1 MFIELLWRQPA
12 FYLSWILVV
21 VFSICI
27 HEFTH
32 AWVAHGQG
40 DDTAS
45 ANGFLSL
52 DPRRVMGYQSL
63 IALALFGIA
72 WGAVPVDPR
81 RFRTPAS
88 SALVAL
94 AGPLANAGLAV
105 LFAVILTG
113 AGLLQSHVPEDLSNA
128 LTLFCGV
135 GVQANSLLL
144 VFNLLPIP
152 MLDGWGV
159 AEAIFPPLRRL
170 TAEQRGAYSLVA
182 ILLICFSPLQ
192 NIVFQLSGMFGGV
205 IISAICAIANLLKL
219 V

>member
-1 MFIELLWRQPA
+1 MFFQKLWEEPV
-12 FYLSWILVV
+12 FYFSWILIV
-21 VFSICI
+21 VFSICVR
-27 HEFTH
+27 EFAH
-32 AWVAHGQG
+32 ALAARSQG

-45 ANGFLSL
+45 ANGFMSL

-72 WGAVPVDPR
+72 WGAVPVDPSR
-81 RFRTPAS
+81 YRSPAS
-88 SALVAL
+88 SALVSL
-94 AGPLANAGLAV
+94 AGPLANAGLAFF
-105 LFAVILTG
+105 FAVIL
-113 AGLLQSHVPEDLSNA
+113 AGIGIFGNHLPENFAISFA
-128 LTLFCGV
+128 CFFGIAV
-135 GVQANSLLL
+135 KANCLLL

-152 MLDGWGV
+152 MLDGWSV
-159 AEAIFPPLRRL
+159 AEAILPPLRRL

>member
-1 MFIELLWRQPA
+1 MFIEFLWQQPA

-21 VFSICI
+21 VFSICM

-32 AWVAHGQG
+32 AWVAHRQG

-45 ANGFLSL
+45 ANGYLSL

-81 RFRTPAS
+81 RFRHPAGA
-88 SALVAL
+88 ALVAL
-94 AGPLANAGLAV
+94 AGPLANAVLAV
-105 LFAVILTG
+105 LFALILTVIG
-113 AGLLQSHVPEDLSNA
+113 LFQSHLPEGLLNA
-128 LTLFCGV
+128 LVLFFGV

-159 AEAIFPPLRRL
+159 AEAILPPLQRL
-170 TAEQRGAYSLVA
+170 TAEQRGTYSLIA
-182 ILLICFSPLQ
+182 ILLIWFSPLK
-192 NIVFQLSGMFGGV
+192 NIVFRLSDLFQAVIMTAIQAVLAMF
-205 IISAICAIANLLKL
+205 NLA
-219 V
+219 